1 MDVVRLPA
9 TYTRNNRTVVISK
22 SRVKSMSYVDLALAF
37 LPQLALI
44 ILAAQVFGYLAKFVG
59 QPKVVGEM
67 IAGVVLGPSLFG
79 LYWPEL
85 QKEIFIPE
93 TMPILYFGAQLGV
106 GLYMFLVGLEF
117 NTQLFRKNA
126 RSAIGVSLAG
136 MLVPFGVGALLVL
149 WLLEMPGL
157 FAANI
162 SYTNAA
168 LFMGAAIAIT
178 AFPMLARIIY
188 ERGLAGTALGTL
200 ALAAGAI
207 DDAAAWVVMAV
218 VLASFGGGSLLAI
231 KAVVGGALY
240 ATLMLTVARG
250 WLQPLANKVE
260 ATGVLNAAQLLLVL
274 VLFAVSAYAMEW
286 VGLHAVFGGFLLGI
300 AMPRGKLTELI
311 TARLQ
316 KITVFVLLPMFFTYS
331 GLKTQLNVLASFDVM
346 FVALTILAASIFA
359 KGVACWAAARIGGA
373 DNRTAMAVGALM
385 NARGLMELIIIN
397 IALKFGVIEQGLFS
411 IMVLMAIVTTL
422 MASPLF
428 HFVYGRHMPK
438 PDSKPPVPPVSAAL
452 KV

>member
-1 MDVVRLPA
+1 
-9 TYTRNNRTVVISK
+9 
-22 SRVKSMSYVDLALAF
+22 MSYADLVLAF

-44 ILAAQVFGYLAKFVG
+44 IVAAQVFGYLAKFVG

-79 LYWPEL
+79 LFWPDL
-85 QKEIFIPE
+85 QKSIFVAE

-126 RSAIGVSLAG
+126 RSAVGVSLAG
-136 MLVPFGVGALLVL
+136 MIVPFGVGALLCL
-149 WLLEMPGL
+149 WLLETPGL

-162 SYTNAA
+162 SFANAA

-207 DDAAAWVVMAV
+207 DDAAAWVVLAV
-218 VLASFGGGSLLAI
+218 VLASFGGGTILAI
-231 KAVVGGALY
+231 KAAIGGVLY
-240 ATLMLTVARG
+240 ASLMLTKVRG
-250 WLQPLANKVE
+250 WLQPLADKVE
-260 ATGVLNAAQLLLVL
+260 KTGILTAAQLLLVF
-274 VLFAVSAYAMEW
+274 VLFSVSAYAMEW

-300 AMPRGKLTELI
+300 AMPRGKLTELV

-316 KITVFVLLPMFFTYS
+316 KVTVFVLLPMFFTYS
-331 GLKTQLNVLASFDVM
+331 GLKTQLNVLASFEVL
-346 FVALTILAASIFA
+346 FIALAILAASIFA

-428 HFVYGRHMPK
+428 HLVYGRHQNK
-438 PDSKPPVPPVSAAL
+438 ADSQPPVPPLNAAM

>member
-1 MDVVRLPA
+1 
-9 TYTRNNRTVVISK
+9 
-22 SRVKSMSYVDLALAF
+22 MSYVDLALAF

-44 ILAAQVFGYLAKFVG
+44 IVAAQIFGFLAKFVG

-79 LYWPEL
+79 LFWPEL
-85 QKEIFIPE
+85 QKSIFVAE

-136 MLVPFGVGALLVL
+136 MLVPFGVGALLCL
-149 WLLEMPGL
+149 WLLETPGL

-162 SYTNAA
+162 SFANAA

-207 DDAAAWVVMAV
+207 DDAAAWVVLAV
-218 VLASFGGGSLLAI
+218 VLASFGGGTILAI
-231 KAVVGGALY
+231 KAVVGGVLY
-240 ATLMLTVARG
+240 ASLMLTKVRG
-250 WLQPLANKVE
+250 WLQPLADKVE
-260 ATGVLNAAQLLLVL
+260 TTGVLTAAQLLLVF
-274 VLFAVSAYAMEW
+274 VLFSISAYAMEW

-300 AMPRGKLTELI
+300 AMPRGKLTELV

-316 KITVFVLLPMFFTYS
+316 KVTVFVLLPMFFTYS
-331 GLKTQLNVLASFDVM
+331 GLKTQLNVLASFDVL
-346 FVALTILAASIFA
+346 FIALVILAASIFA

-428 HFVYGRHMPK
+428 HLVYGRHMTK
-438 PDSKPPVPPVSAAL
+438 PESKPPVPPLDAAL

>member
-1 MDVVRLPA
+1 M
-9 TYTRNNRTVVISK
+9 TYAE
-22 SRVKSMSYVDLALAF
+22 LALAF
-37 LPQLALI
+37 LPQLVLI
-44 ILAAQVFGYLAKFVG
+44 LLAAQLFGYLARFIG

-79 LYWPEL
+79 LFWPSL
-85 QKEIFIPE
+85 QQSIFIAD

-117 NTQLFRKNA
+117 NTQLFKNNA
-126 RSAIGVSLAG
+126 RSAVGVSVAG
-136 MLVPFGVGALLVL
+136 MLVPFIVGALLCL
-149 WLLEMPGL
+149 WLLEEPGL
-157 FAANI
+157 FAAGI

-188 ERGLAGTALGTL
+188 ERGLAGTAIGTL

-207 DDAAAWVVMAV
+207 DDASAWVVLAV
-218 VLASFGGGSLLAI
+218 VLASFGGGALLAF
-231 KAVVGGALY
+231 KAALGGILY
-240 ATLMLTVARG
+240 AWLMLTQVRR
-250 WLQPLANKVE
+250 WLQPLADRVE
-260 ATGVLNAAQLLLVL
+260 QSGRLSGLQLALVLLL
-274 VLFAVSAYAMEW
+274 FAASAYTTEW
-286 VGLHAVFGGFLLGI
+286 IGLHAVFGGFLLGI

-311 TARLQ
+311 TGRLQ
-316 KITVFVLLPMFFTYS
+316 KVTVFLLLPMFFTYS
-331 GLKTQLNVLASFDVM
+331 GLKTQLNVLASFDM
-346 FVALTILAASIFA
+346 LLIALVILLASIFA
-359 KGVACWAAARIGGA
+359 KGVACWGAARLGGA
-373 DNRTAMAVGALM
+373 DNRTALAVGALM

-428 HFVYGRHMPK
+428 HLVYGRHQRPPSDSPAADSAGMPRL
-438 PDSKPPVPPVSAAL
+438 SAPPPH
-452 KV
+452 

>member
-1 MDVVRLPA
+1 
-9 TYTRNNRTVVISK
+9 
-22 SRVKSMSYVDLALAF
+22 MSYVDLALAF

-44 ILAAQVFGYLAKFVG
+44 IVAAQIFGYLAKFVG

-79 LYWPEL
+79 LFWPEL
-85 QKEIFIPE
+85 QKSIFVAE

-136 MLVPFGVGALLVL
+136 MLVPFGVGALLCL
-149 WLLEMPGL
+149 WLLETPSL

-162 SYTNAA
+162 SFANAA

-207 DDAAAWVVMAV
+207 DDAAAWVVLAV
-218 VLASFGGGSLLAI
+218 VLASFGGGTILAI
-231 KAVVGGALY
+231 KAVVGGVLY
-240 ATLMLTVARG
+240 ASLMLTKVRG
-250 WLQPLANKVE
+250 WLQPLADKVE
-260 ATGVLNAAQLLLVL
+260 TTGVLTAAQLLLVF
-274 VLFAVSAYAMEW
+274 VLFSISAYAMEW

-300 AMPRGKLTELI
+300 AMPRGKLTELV

-316 KITVFVLLPMFFTYS
+316 KVTVFVLLPMFFTYS
-331 GLKTQLNVLASFDVM
+331 GLKTQLNVLASFEVL
-346 FVALTILAASIFA
+346 FIALVILAASIFA

-428 HFVYGRHMPK
+428 HLVYGRHMTK
-438 PDSKPPVPPVSAAL
+438 PESKPPVPPLDAAL

>member
-1 MDVVRLPA
+1 
-9 TYTRNNRTVVISK
+9 
-22 SRVKSMSYVDLALAF
+22 MSYVDLTLAF
-37 LPQLALI
+37 LPQLVLI
-44 ILAAQVFGYLAKFVG
+44 IVAAQVFGYLAKFVG

-79 LYWPEL
+79 LFWPEL
-85 QKEIFIPE
+85 QQSIFVPE

-117 NTQLFRKNA
+117 NTQLFRQNA

-136 MLVPFGVGALLVL
+136 MLVPFGVGALLCL
-149 WLLEMPGL
+149 WLLETPGL

-162 SYTNAA
+162 SYANAA

-207 DDAAAWVVMAV
+207 DDAAAWVVLAV
-218 VLASFGGGSLLAI
+218 VLASFGGGTILAI
-231 KAVVGGALY
+231 KAVIGGVLY
-240 ATLMLTVARG
+240 ASLMLTKARG
-250 WLQPLANKVE
+250 WLQPLADKVE
-260 ATGVLNAAQLLLVL
+260 KTGVLTAAQLLLVF
-274 VLFAVSAYAMEW
+274 VLFSVSAYAMEW

-300 AMPRGKLTELI
+300 AMPRGKLTELV

-316 KITVFVLLPMFFTYS
+316 KITVFLLLPMFFTYS
-331 GLKTQLNVLASFDVM
+331 GLKTQLNVLASFDVL
-346 FVALTILAASIFA
+346 FIALVILAASIFA

-428 HFVYGRHMPK
+428 HLVYGRHMPK
-438 PDSKPPVPPVSAAL
+438 PDNKPPVPPMNAAL

>member
-1 MDVVRLPA
+1 
-9 TYTRNNRTVVISK
+9 
-22 SRVKSMSYVDLALAF
+22 MSYVDLALAF

-44 ILAAQVFGYLAKFVG
+44 IVAAQIFGYLAKFVG

-79 LYWPEL
+79 LFWPEL
-85 QKEIFIPE
+85 QRSIFVAE

-136 MLVPFGVGALLVL
+136 MLVPFGVGALLCL
-149 WLLEMPGL
+149 WLLETPDL

-162 SYTNAA
+162 SFANAA

-207 DDAAAWVVMAV
+207 DDAAAWVVLAV
-218 VLASFGGGSLLAI
+218 VLASFGGGSILAI
-231 KAVVGGALY
+231 KAVVGGVLY
-240 ATLMLTVARG
+240 ASFMLTKARS
-250 WLQPLANKVE
+250 WLQPLADKVE
-260 ATGVLNAAQLLLVL
+260 NSGVLTAAQLLLVFA
-274 VLFAVSAYAMEW
+274 LFSVSAYAMEW

-300 AMPRGKLTELI
+300 AMPRGKLTELV

-331 GLKTQLNVLASFDVM
+331 GLKTQLNVLASFDVL
-346 FVALTILAASIFA
+346 FIALAILAASIFA

-397 IALKFGVIEQGLFS
+397 IALKFGVIEQSLFS

-428 HFVYGRHMPK
+428 HLVYGRHMTK
-438 PDSKPPVPPVSAAL
+438 PESKPPVPPLDAAL

>member
-1 MDVVRLPA
+1 
-9 TYTRNNRTVVISK
+9 
-22 SRVKSMSYVDLALAF
+22 MSYVDLALAF

-44 ILAAQVFGYLAKFVG
+44 IVAAQVFGYLAKFIG

-67 IAGVVLGPSLFG
+67 IAGVVLGPSLCG
-79 LYWPEL
+79 LFWPEL
-85 QKEIFIPE
+85 QKSIFIPE
-93 TMPILYFGAQLGV
+93 TMSILYFGAQLGV

-136 MLVPFGVGALLVL
+136 MIVPFGVGALLCL
-149 WLLEMPGL
+149 WLLEEPGL

-162 SYTNAA
+162 SYANAA

-231 KAVVGGALY
+231 KAAVGGVLY
-240 ATLMLTVARG
+240 ASLMLTKARG
-250 WLQPLANKVE
+250 WLQPLADKVE
-260 ATGVLNAAQLLLVL
+260 QSGVLSAAQLLLVL

-311 TARLQ
+311 TGRLE

-346 FVALTILAASIFA
+346 LIALAILAASIFA

-428 HFVYGRHMPK
+428 HLVYGRHMTK
-438 PDSKPPVPPVSAAL
+438 PENKPPVPPLNAAL
-452 KV
+452 KT

>member
-1 MDVVRLPA
+1 
-9 TYTRNNRTVVISK
+9 
-22 SRVKSMSYVDLALAF
+22 MSYVDLALAF

-44 ILAAQVFGYLAKFVG
+44 IVAAQIFGYLAKFVG

-79 LYWPEL
+79 LFWPEL
-85 QKEIFIPE
+85 QKSIFVAE

-117 NTQLFRKNA
+117 NTPLFRKNA

-136 MLVPFGVGALLVL
+136 MLVPFGIGALLCL
-149 WLLEMPGL
+149 WLLETPGL

-162 SYTNAA
+162 SFANAA

-207 DDAAAWVVMAV
+207 DDAAAWVVLAV
-218 VLASFGGGSLLAI
+218 VLASFGGGTILAI
-231 KAVVGGALY
+231 KAVVGGVLY
-240 ATLMLTVARG
+240 ASLMLTKVRG
-250 WLQPLANKVE
+250 WLQPLADKVE
-260 ATGVLNAAQLLLVL
+260 TTGVLTAAQLLLVF
-274 VLFAVSAYAMEW
+274 VLFSISAYAMEW

-300 AMPRGKLTELI
+300 AMPRGKLTELV

-316 KITVFVLLPMFFTYS
+316 KVTVFVLLPMFFTYS
-331 GLKTQLNVLASFDVM
+331 GLKTQLNVLASFEVL
-346 FVALTILAASIFA
+346 FIALVILAASIFA

-428 HFVYGRHMPK
+428 HLVYGRHMTK
-438 PDSKPPVPPVSAAL
+438 PESKPPVPPLDATL

>member
-1 MDVVRLPA
+1 M
-9 TYTRNNRTVVISK
+9 ISF
-22 SRVKSMSYVDLALAF
+22 DLALAF
-37 LPQLALI
+37 IQQLFFI
-44 ILAAQVFGYLAKFVG
+44 ILAAQVFGYFATLVG

-67 IAGVVLGPSLFG
+67 VAGVVLGPSLFG
-79 LYWPEL
+79 LFLPEL
-85 QKEIFIPE
+85 QQSIFVPE
-93 TMPILYFGAQLGV
+93 TMPVLYFCAQLGV

-117 NTQLFRKNA
+117 NTNLFRQNA

-136 MLVPFGVGALLVL
+136 MLVPFCVGALLCL
-149 WLLEMPGL
+149 WLLEKPGL
-157 FAANI
+157 FSENI
-162 SYTNAA
+162 SFANAA

-207 DDAAAWVVMAV
+207 DDAAAWVVLAV
-218 VLASFGGGSLLAI
+218 VLASFGGGTVLAI
-231 KAVVGGALY
+231 KATIGGILY
-240 ATLMLTVARG
+240 ATLMLTKARG
-250 WLQPLANKVE
+250 WLQPLADKVE
-260 ATGVLNAAQLLLVL
+260 SSGKLNSFDLILVL
-274 VLFAVSAYAMEW
+274 SLFAVSAYSMEW

-300 AMPRGKLTELI
+300 AMPRGKLTELV
-311 TARLQ
+311 THRLQ

-331 GLKTQLNVLASFDVM
+331 GLKTQMNVLASFEV
-346 FVALTILAASIFA
+346 FFTAVVILAASIFA

-397 IALKFGVIEQGLFS
+397 IALQYGVIEQGLFS

-428 HFVYGRHMPK
+428 YLVYGRHIAK
-438 PDSKPPVPPVSAAL
+438 TVNFS
-452 KV
+452 

>member
-1 MDVVRLPA
+1 
-9 TYTRNNRTVVISK
+9 
-22 SRVKSMSYVDLALAF
+22 MSYVDLALAF

-44 ILAAQVFGYLAKFVG
+44 IVAAQVFGYLAKFIG

-79 LYWPEL
+79 LFWPEL
-85 QKEIFIPE
+85 QQSIFVAE

-126 RSAIGVSLAG
+126 RSAVGVSLAG
-136 MLVPFGVGALLVL
+136 MIVPFGVGALLCL
-149 WLLEMPGL
+149 WLLETPGL

-162 SYTNAA
+162 SFANAA

-207 DDAAAWVVMAV
+207 DDAAAWVVLAV
-218 VLASFGGGSLLAI
+218 VLASFGGGTILAI
-231 KAVVGGALY
+231 KAVVGGVLY
-240 ATLMLTVARG
+240 ASLMLTKVRG
-250 WLQPLANKVE
+250 WLQPLADKVE
-260 ATGVLNAAQLLLVL
+260 KTGVLTAAQLLLVF
-274 VLFAVSAYAMEW
+274 VLFSISAYAMEW

-300 AMPRGKLTELI
+300 AMPRGKLTELV

-316 KITVFVLLPMFFTYS
+316 KVTVFVLLPMFFTYS
-331 GLKTQLNVLASFDVM
+331 GLKTQLNVLASFDVL
-346 FVALTILAASIFA
+346 FIALAILAASIFA

-428 HFVYGRHMPK
+428 HLVYGRHMNK
-438 PDSKPPVPPVSAAL
+438 PDDQPPVPPFNAAM